1 MKVVSGAGEFELTAE
16 RVDVREGALVL
27 VGKMGIWESE
37 TFIDPAD
44 IGLLARLS
52 LRPRVLLWLAA
63 RPFAAL
69 WSRLGRRSG
78 VRRAKGD
85 T

>member
-1 MKVVSGAGEFELTAE
+1 MISGAGEFDLTAE
-16 RVDVREGALVL
+16 RVEVRDGALIL

-37 TFIDPAD
+37 TIIDPAD

-52 LRPRVLLWLAA
+52 LRPRILLWLAA

-69 WSRLGRRSG
+69 WRRSTSRSAG
-78 VRRAKGD
+78 EGETR
-85 T
+85 